1 MPSLKKKRSLI
12 NLQSKIDKIDRSNKV
27 RSPKNSNLSLQY
39 SSKGHI
45 CTDPNSQD
53 SLQSTTAD
61 CEAGNAFA
69 TG

>member
-1 MPSLKKKRSLI
+1 MPSLKKKGRLI
-12 NLQSKIDKIDRSNKV
+12 NQESKIDAIDRSNKI
-27 RSPKNSNLSLQY
+27 RSPNNSNLPPQY

-61 CEAGNAFA
+61 CEAGNTFA